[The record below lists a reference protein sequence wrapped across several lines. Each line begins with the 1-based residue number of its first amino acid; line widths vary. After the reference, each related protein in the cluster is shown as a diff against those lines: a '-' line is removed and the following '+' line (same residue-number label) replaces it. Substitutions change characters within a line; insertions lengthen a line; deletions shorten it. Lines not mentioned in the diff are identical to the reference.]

1 MKKLYCAILF
11 GAIAALSACAKPP
24 SASREPAVSVPAVPD
39 GGETEETEE
48 VTALRLQDEYISLVE
63 RYIDD
68 AVFRPVEESRTKKLS
83 DLLLGH
89 YDVTGRTDG
98 GKMEYYIAVRREDA
112 PVYDDFK
119 NVSIANYSGPD
130 TDGEE
135 LRIGY
140 YNGDGTE
147 ILLYRLGGYTFL
159 DMPFGYD
166 TLDSFCFG
174 LSGASG
180 STAHPS
186 FQYAFNENGR
196 AALDFLKSKPGLS
209 FYDGNSPSV
218 WFYYQNDDT
227 VKFYSEPYPCQIS
240 LDDEKVEII
249 RGLLSSSETESGIAT
264 RQEAWTRLRKMD
276 RSLLPTGASLILD
289 DREYEFFGNHDT
301 PGYMIVHSKNDN
313 EFIALQRNEELY
325 RLVME
330 EIQNVVGT
338 DYRDFD
344 PDWFKTPLKSAAM
357 TFPEFL
363 IPSGSGDE
371 TFTQEVRTQTIE
383 DREKLNTLSKMMD
396 RAINDTNVYGF
407 SKCPYAATI
416 DFQRE
421 DGRTLRIYVATDSCD
436 SMAYEGR
443 IGFEYGDQAELAA
456 LFDEAMFY
464 RLE

>member
-1 MKKLYCAILF
+1 
-11 GAIAALSACAKPP
+11 
-24 SASREPAVSVPAVPD
+24 
-39 GGETEETEE
+39 
-48 VTALRLQDEYISLVE
+48 
-63 RYIDD
+63 
-68 AVFRPVEESRTKKLS
+68 
-83 DLLLGH
+83 
-89 YDVTGRTDG
+89 
-98 GKMEYYIAVRREDA
+98 ME
-112 PVYDDFK
+112 
-119 NVSIANYSGPD
+119 
-130 TDGEE
+130 
-135 LRIGY
+135 
-140 YNGDGTE
+140 
-147 ILLYRLGGYTFL
+147 
-159 DMPFGYD
+159 
-166 TLDSFCFG
+166 
-174 LSGASG
+174 
-180 STAHPS
+180 
-186 FQYAFNENGR
+186 
-196 AALDFLKSKPGLS
+196 
-209 FYDGNSPSV
+209 
-218 WFYYQNDDT
+218 
-227 VKFYSEPYPCQIS
+227 FYSEPYPCQIS
-240 LDDEKVEII
+240 LDDEKAEII

-325 RLVME
+325 RLVMA

-416 DFQRE
+416 DFLRE